1 MFTAFALVAAT
12 SWAQGSTV
20 KSVFV
25 GTDAQEYV
33 YEYELD
39 VTTGVVEPEYGS
51 MYRVKAFM
59 HVRPG

>member
-1 MFTAFALVAAT
+1 M
-12 SWAQGSTV
+12 